1 MLTADGQRQLLAGEV
16 AKLLNVGVQTL
27 HFYEREG
34 LIPAPP
40 RTDAGYRLYPVPVVE
55 RLRFIK
61 RAQALGLPLTEVR
74 EILLLADR
82 GGSPCGRV
90 QEALE
95 QKLAEADRRLVELRR
110 FRRELAILVKNAKTG
125 YAERPAAQVCPIV
138 EHADLPTRAERA
150 GLVPVVR
157 CVREVANEEH

>member
-1 MLTADGQRQLLAGEV
+1 MLTADGQQQLLAGEV

-34 LIPAPP
+34 LIPPVP
-40 RTDAGYRLYPVPVVE
+40 RTDAGYRLYPAAVVD

-74 EILLLADR
+74 EILSLADF

-95 QKLAEADRRLVELRR
+95 QRLADADRRLVELRR
-110 FRRELAILVKNAKTG
+110 FRRDLATLVTKAKTD
-125 YAERPAAQVCPIV
+125 YAKRPGAQVCPIV
-138 EHADLPTRAERA
+138 EHAVVTLRPESGTPAAIRLPGARR
-150 GLVPVVR
+150 R
-157 CVREVANEEH
+157 K